1 MVKPVRYYI
10 VKNGERA
17 EVRSVPVAMARA
29 VRTTPA
35 IEAPLTDPEPVRVGA
50 ARRLAERLRKQAHV
64 R

>member
-17 EVRSVPVAMARA
+17 EVRSVPVVMARQA
-29 VRTTPA
+29 RSLPAAETPLA
-35 IEAPLTDPEPVRVGA
+35 EPEPLRIGP
-50 ARRLAERLRKQAHV
+50 ARRLAERLRKQAHI